1 MTDSLTCIAILS
13 RIFNISFPYD
23 DVMFEMS
30 PLFFV
35 PGITTNVTYPGNV
48 LLSFSPLICRTF

>member
-23 DVMFEMS
+23 DVVFEMS

-48 LLSFSPLICRTF
+48 FIVFLSFDL